1 MAPVNLLVVAVLYTL
16 SMQGRLR
23 ETALKMT
30 TIELHQLSIQLNLIW
45 KMKEEQSLAMIDIV
59 ENEVPVG

>member
-1 MAPVNLLVVAVLYTL
+1 
-16 SMQGRLR
+16 
-23 ETALKMT
+23 MT